1 MIKNI
6 HRHTSVPCKN
16 MKELKR
22 LLWWAKKSGY
32 KWSNGQSYNDNYMI
46 NFLEERFER
55 ATDGEKIAILPVIG
69 MWTTVGHQSPIESK
83 NTVELNKFIRLCKEN
98 HFQSIH
104 A

>member
-32 KWSNGQSYNDNYMI
+32 RWSNGQSYNDNYMI

-55 ATDGEKIAILPVIG
+55 ATDGEKIAILPIIG
-69 MWTTVGHQSPIESK
+69 MWAYVRDQSSRDEPYRIS
-83 NTVELNKFIRLCKEN
+83 LNDFIRACKEN
-98 HFQSIH
+98 HFQSIRV
-104 A
+104 

>member
-32 KWSNGQSYNDNYMI
+32 KWSNGQPYDDNYMI

-55 ATDGEKIAILPVIG
+55 ATDGEKIAILPIIG
-69 MWTTVGHQSPIESK
+69 MWAYVRDQSARDEPYRIS
-83 NTVELNKFIRLCKEN
+83 LNNFIRVCKEIN
-98 HFQSIH
+98 IPPVK
-104 A
+104 

>member
-32 KWSNGQSYNDNYMI
+32 RWSNGQSYNDNYMI
-46 NFLEERFER
+46 NFLEERFDFP
-55 ATDGEKIAILPVIG
+55 DGETITLRVNHG
-69 MWTTVGHQSPIESK
+69 RR
-83 NTVELNKFIRLCKEN
+83 IRRVFMGDKDVRVR
-98 HFQSIH
+98 